1 MPAAARVRQWAFECR
16 FLIEAREGC
25 RSCECRCLERTE
37 GGIGLVRASNY
48 RGQRE
53 TVGMGVEGPA
63 ESRERQWAW
72 EFMSMGREQRCS
84 GDMGI
89 CACRDQRVSESV

>member
-1 MPAAARVRQWAFECR
+1 MPAEARIRQWAFDCR

-53 TVGMGVEGPA
+53 AVGMGVEGPA

-72 EFMSMGREQRCS
+72 EHRGLQSLETVS
-84 GDMGI
+84 GHGSS
-89 CACRDQRVSESV
+89 CP